1 MHGKPDYNLI
11 DFVLKKKSA
20 LSSIYIHEAQHREY
34 LLTKGLDA
42 YCIEAIFASVHSVP
56 KIKKKAPNAGV
67 FFEIFCFQK
76 FL

>member
-11 DFVLKKKSA
+11 DFVLKKKST

-42 YCIEAIFASVHSVP
+42 YCIEAIFASVHSMP
-56 KIKKKAPNAGV
+56 KI
-67 FFEIFCFQK
+67 
-76 FL
+76 

>member
-42 YCIEAIFASVHSVP
+42 YCIEAIFAVCTV
-56 KIKKKAPNAGV
+56 
-67 FFEIFCFQK
+67 CQK
-76 FL
+76 FEKSAKCWCFF

>member
-11 DFVLKKKSA
+11 DFVLKKKST

-42 YCIEAIFASVHSVP
+42 YCYCIEAIFTSANT
-56 KIKKKAPNAGV
+56 APQQKNSAYQKLGKTLAQHW
-67 FFEIFCFQK
+67 FF
-76 FL
+76 